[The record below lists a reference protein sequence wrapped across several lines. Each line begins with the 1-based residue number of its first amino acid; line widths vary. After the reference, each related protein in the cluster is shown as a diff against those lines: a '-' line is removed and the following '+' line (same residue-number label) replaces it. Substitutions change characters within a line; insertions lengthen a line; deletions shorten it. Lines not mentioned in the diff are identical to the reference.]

1 MTSIY
6 LYYIFY
12 EIDRP
17 KTKTDK
23 IVSNVEESSS
33 GGLIIGITVAA
44 VVVLTVIIIIMVV
57 YYKRRVGRLK
67 SENCTVMHYIQST
80 EGTDAGDY
88 TKILI
93 TKIIE
98 QVVCVFIDTSCQKKN
113 HEINEMQNAR
123 HQEIIFFYSFARNA
137 LNSIIKIYI
146 CKNR

>member
-1 MTSIY
+1 MFIGQTKIYMTSIY

-17 KTKTDK
+17 KTNTDK
-23 IVSNVEESSS
+23 IVSNIEESSS
-33 GGLIIGITVAA
+33 SGLIIGITVAA
-44 VVVLTVIIIIMVV
+44 VVVIIIIMVV

-98 QVVCVFIDTSCQKKN
+98 QVVCVFIDTICQIKTAKQ
-113 HEINEMQNAR
+113 IKCKMQESGN
-123 HQEIIFFYSFARNA
+123 YSFF
-137 LNSIIKIYI
+137 
-146 CKNR
+146 

>member
-1 MTSIY
+1 MFLGQTKIYMTSIY

-33 GGLIIGITVAA
+33 RGLIIGITVAA
-44 VVVLTVIIIIMVV
+44 VLVLSVIIIIMVV

-98 QVVCVFIDTSCQKKN
+98 QVVCVFIDTICQIKTAKQ
-113 HEINEMQNAR
+113 IKCKMQESGN
-123 HQEIIFFYSFARNA
+123 YSFF
-137 LNSIIKIYI
+137 
-146 CKNR
+146 

>member
-23 IVSNVEESSS
+23 IVSNGEESSS
-33 GGLIIGITVAA
+33 SGLIIGITVAA
-44 VVVLTVIIIIMVV
+44 VVVLSVIIIIIMVV

-88 TKILI
+88 AKILI
-93 TKIIE
+93 TKIIG
-98 QVVCVFIDTSCQKKN
+98 QVVCVFIDTICQIKAAKQ
-113 HEINEMQNAR
+113 IKCKMQESGN
-123 HQEIIFFYSFARNA
+123 YSVF
-137 LNSIIKIYI
+137 
-146 CKNR
+146 

>member
-23 IVSNVEESSS
+23 VVSNGEESSS
-33 GGLIIGITVAA
+33 SGLIIGITVAA
-44 VVVLTVIIIIMVV
+44 VVVLSVIIIIIMVV

-88 TKILI
+88 AKILI

-98 QVVCVFIDTSCQKKN
+98 QVVCVFIDTICRIKAAKQIKCK
-113 HEINEMQNAR
+113 MQESGN
-123 HQEIIFFYSFARNA
+123 YSFF
-137 LNSIIKIYI
+137 
-146 CKNR
+146 